1 MMKLTLSSFVVLFSV
16 FSLHTSIASEELPLW
31 EVGVGVG
38 GLSQSYYTG
47 TKQKR
52 RFAFPVIVP
61 VYRGEI
67 IKSDDKGMRAELFN
81 NNKLKLEASLDFNL
95 STDSDEIELRQGMD
109 DIPNNLQLGPS
120 IEFKL
125 AEDKK
130 QKWLLNFPVRANI
143 GFNSSNAD
151 INGYTFSPNIAY
163 IKKFNINKGKWRLGF
178 SVGPQFGSSEYHDV
192 YYGVPEKSA
201 TSNRPMYASSGGY
214 TGYRASS
221 SLVSKNNKRL
231 LVLFLR
237 YENIDNAVFK
247 DSPLIETNDNL
258 IAGFVYNHY
267 LFKSD
272 TKASKH

>member
-1 MMKLTLSSFVVLFSV
+1 MKLTLSSFVVLFSV

-95 STDSDEIELRQGMD
+95 STDSD
-109 DIPNNLQLGPS
+109 
-120 IEFKL
+120 
-125 AEDKK
+125 
-130 QKWLLNFPVRANI
+130 NFPVRANI

-163 IKKFNINKGKWRLGF
+163 IKKFNINK
-178 SVGPQFGSSEYHDV
+178 
-192 YYGVPEKSA
+192 
-201 TSNRPMYASSGGY
+201 
-214 TGYRASS
+214 
-221 SLVSKNNKRL
+221 
-231 LVLFLR
+231 
-237 YENIDNAVFK
+237 I
-247 DSPLIETNDNL
+247 
-258 IAGFVYNHY
+258 
-267 LFKSD
+267 
-272 TKASKH
+272 